1 MIAYLAVLLL
11 AAFVVWAIITYR
23 RLDREYL
30 EQLARET
37 KRTWE
42 LYPYA
47 DEWERPRIIRV
58 EGGIYDGA
66 GDF

>member
-1 MIAYLAVLLL
+1 VIAYLAVLLL

-23 RLDREYL
+23 HIQRDYL
-30 EQLARET
+30 KEMASQVR
-37 KRTWE
+37 
-42 LYPYA
+42 YDVDHA

-66 GDF
+66 EGFE